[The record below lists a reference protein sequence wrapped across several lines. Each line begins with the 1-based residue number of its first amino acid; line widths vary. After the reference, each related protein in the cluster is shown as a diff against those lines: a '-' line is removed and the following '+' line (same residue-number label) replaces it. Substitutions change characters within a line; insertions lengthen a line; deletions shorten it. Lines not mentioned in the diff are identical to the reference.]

1 MAFTYFLYLRRSTD
15 EGHQALS
22 IVSQKQELEQRYKHL
37 NIVEIIEEDGSAFK
51 PHNRPKFE
59 AMLKR
64 IEAGDADGIIAWHPD
79 RLSRNPLDAAQ
90 IIYALDRKVIKD
102 LQFASYIYNNT
113 PEGKMM
119 LSFALSQSK
128 YYSEKLGVDV
138 KRGMT
143 TKCKAG
149 QPPIK
154 AQVGYK
160 NVNIGERGKC
170 YITEDEIR
178 FPLMQKAWRLLLT
191 GGYTVPQIHRIAR
204 DDWGLTL
211 PATKKLPE
219 RPITLGCLYKV
230 FSSTMAAGYFEWDGV
245 VYKGEYK
252 PMISYSDYEMAQII
266 LGKDGRQRNR
276 KHNAP
281 FTGLIRCAECGSMI
295 TTDVQR
301 KKQKDGGVRVHIYFR
316 CSRSQGPCEQMT
328 KLNLDDMTMQ
338 LRHYIEAITISKRL
352 LAWVKDKLERMYDM
366 ERKGQKKQLEDF
378 RRRYDEAMKA
388 IQNLV
393 KLYVSV
399 GNMDKSSLDENE
411 FKLQKAELTKD
422 RDQAKRLLDEHERNV
437 DSSIDRTIQTFEF
450 ATDALKCFDKGSQ
463 DRQRVILLAIGSN
476 WTMKDGIVQCEA
488 RFPFLKIKEGLE
500 TMRQQEGQ
508 IELRSFVIPKPENSL
523 ADVDFL
529 LWQPHGESNSDYRNE
544 NPVS

>member
-1 MAFTYFLYLRRSTD
+1 MAFRYFLYLRRSTD

-22 IVSQKQELEQRYKHL
+22 IKSQREELLQRLGHL
-37 NIVEIIEEDGSAFK
+37 TIVEIIEEDGSAFK

-59 AMLKR
+59 EMLRR
-64 IEAGDADGIIAWHPD
+64 IEAGEADGIIAWHPD

-102 LQFASYIYNNT
+102 LQFASYVFNNT

-138 KRGMT
+138 KRGMI

-149 QPPIK
+149 HPPIK
-154 AQVGYK
+154 AEVGYR
-160 NVNIGERGKC
+160 NVNPGERGKC

-178 FPLMQKAWRLLLT
+178 FPIMQKAWRLLLT
-191 GGYTVPQIHRIAR
+191 GAYTVPQIHRIAR
-204 DDWGLTL
+204 DEWGLTL
-211 PATKKLPE
+211 AATKKLPE
-219 RPITLGCLYKV
+219 RPITIGCLYKV
-230 FSSTMAAGYFEWDGV
+230 FSQPFAAGFFEWDGEL
-245 VYKGEYK
+245 YKGDYK
-252 PMISYSDYEMAQII
+252 AMITYGEYEMAQVI
-266 LGKDGRQRNR
+266 LGREGRQRNR

-281 FTGLIRCAECGSMI
+281 FTGIVRCAECGSMI

-301 KKQKDGGVRVHIYFR
+301 KKLKNGSARVHIYYR
-316 CSRSQGPCEQMT
+316 CARSQGPCSQHVA
-328 KLNLDDMTMQ
+328 LNLDEMTEQ
-338 LRHYIEAITISKRL
+338 LRSYILAISISKRL
-352 LAWVKDKLERMYDM
+352 LAWVKDKLVRMYDV
-366 ERKGQKKQLEDF
+366 ERKGQKKLLEEF

-393 KLYVSV
+393 KLYVSAS
-399 GNMDKSSLDENE
+399 NTDKSLLTEED
-411 FKLQKAELTKD
+411 FKLQKADLTKD
-422 RDQAKRLLDEHERNV
+422 REHAKQLLDEHESNV

-450 ATDALKCFDKGSQ
+450 ASNALECFDKGSQ

-500 TMRQQEGQ
+500 SMKAKSGQ
-508 IELRSFVIPKPENSL
+508 IELRSFVIPKPENKISE
-523 ADVDFL
+523 VDFS
-529 LWQPHGESNSDYRNE
+529 LWQPHGESNPDLQDE
-544 NPVS
+544 NLLS